1 MPIEKEIA
9 MKKISTALVLCCMIL
24 FLFATAVQALEFGV
38 RGYYWFARV
47 SGDLGSGVDGSGFT
61 KLSIKDDLGIENENL
76 PSAEAFI
83 GAGKH
88 HLSLMYTPLDYTGDA
103 VLSKPVSFKGSTY
116 PAGSAAHSEF
126 KATMLDLD
134 YQYDIV
140 NLENVLAGFSI
151 GPIIK
156 VKLLDGDVKLS
167 TAGIDNKETF
177 TYPLPMLGLGA
188 HIGILANILEARAKA
203 TAMGYSGNYIYD
215 VMADISYTPFP
226 FLDIHG
232 GYRYMKVKYDDQDTY
247 INTDFSGPYVAL
259 TIGY

>member
-1 MPIEKEIA
+1 
-9 MKKISTALVLCCMIL
+9 MKRISTALALCCLVL
-24 FLFATAVQALEFGV
+24 FSGATAAQALEFGV
-38 RGYYWFARV
+38 RGYYWFATV
-47 SGDLGSGVDGSGFT
+47 SGDIGSGVNGSGFS
-61 KLSIKDDLGIENENL
+61 KLSIRDDLGIDNENL
-76 PSAEAFI
+76 PSAEVYF
-83 GAGKH
+83 GAGRH

-103 VLSKPVSFKGSTY
+103 VLSKPVSFNGSLY

-126 KATMLDLD
+126 KTTMLDLD

-140 NLENVLAGFSI
+140 NLENFLAGFSF
-151 GPIIK
+151 GPVIK
-156 VKLLDGDVKLS
+156 VKFLDGYVKLS
-167 TAGIDNKETF
+167 TTGIDQKETF
-177 TYPLPMLGLGA
+177 TYPLPMLGVGA
-188 HIGILANILEARAKA
+188 HIGILANILEARARA

-232 GYRYMKVKYDDQDTY
+232 GYRYMKVKYDEQNTY

>member
-1 MPIEKEIA
+1 
-9 MKKISTALVLCCMIL
+9 MKKISTAIALCCMVC
-24 FLFATAVQALEFGV
+24 FLFTTAAQALEFGV
-38 RGYYWFARV
+38 RGYYWFATF
-47 SGDLGSGVDGSGFT
+47 SGDLGVGVDNAAGT
-61 KLSIKDDLGIENENL
+61 VINAKDDLGIDNENL
-76 PSAEAFI
+76 PSVEAYF
-83 GAGKH
+83 GVGRH

-103 VLSKPVSFKGSTY
+103 VLSRPVTFKSSVY
-116 PAGSAAHSEF
+116 PAGSAVHSEF

-151 GPIIK
+151 GPVIK
-156 VKLLDGDVKLS
+156 VKFLDGDVKLS
-167 TAGIDNKETF
+167 TTGIDNKETF

-188 HIGILANILEARAKA
+188 HVGILANILEARAKA

-215 VMADISYTPFP
+215 IMADLSYTPFP

-232 GYRYMKVKYDDQDTY
+232 GYRYMKVKYDEENTY

-259 TIGY
+259 TIGF

>member
-1 MPIEKEIA
+1 
-9 MKKISTALVLCCMIL
+9 MKKISTVLVLCCFV
-24 FLFATAVQALEFGV
+24 FLFFAASVQALEFGV
-38 RGYYWFARV
+38 RGYYWFATV
-47 SGDLGSGVDGSGFT
+47 SGDIGSGVDGSAFS
-61 KLSIKDDLGIENENL
+61 KLSIRDDLGIGNENL
-76 PSAEAFI
+76 PSAEVFF

-103 VLSKPVSFKGSTY
+103 VLTKPVSFNGSLY

-140 NLENVLAGFSI
+140 NLENFLAGFSF
-151 GPIIK
+151 GPLIK
-156 VKLLDGDVKLS
+156 VKLLDGDVRLS
-167 TAGIDNKETF
+167 TTGINNKETF

-188 HIGILANILEARAKA
+188 HVGILANILEARAKA

-215 VMADISYTPFP
+215 IMADISYTPFP

-232 GYRYMKVKYDDQDTY
+232 GYRYMKVKYDEENTF

>member
-1 MPIEKEIA
+1 
-9 MKKISTALVLCCMIL
+9 MKKNSTALLLCWI
-24 FLFATAVQALEFGV
+24 FLFSFTTSAQALEFGV
-38 RGYYWFARV
+38 RGYYWFATV
-47 SGDLGSGVDGSGFT
+47 SGDLGSGVDGSGFS
-61 KLSIKDDLGIENENL
+61 KLSIKDDLGIDNENL

-83 GAGKH
+83 GGGRH
-88 HLSLMYTPLDYTGDA
+88 HLSLMYTPLDYKGDA
-103 VLSKPVSFKGSTY
+103 VLSTPVSFRGSTY

-134 YQYDIV
+134 YQYDMV

-151 GPIIK
+151 GPVIK
-156 VKLLDGDVKLS
+156 VKLLDGDVRLS
-167 TAGIDNKETF
+167 AAGIDNKETF

-188 HIGILANILEARAKA
+188 HIGVLANILEARAKA

-215 VMADISYTPFP
+215 IMADVSYTPFP

-232 GYRYMKVKYDDQDTY
+232 GYRYMKVKYDEKDTY

-259 TIGY
+259 TIGF